1 MRMHA
6 TSTDRKTLLCSKAR
20 RPSFPPS
27 YPPPPVKCSNAVD
40 HFGRQQQSSL
50 LDRRLQLDYLLG
62 RPLLKERREG
72 AKEGGRGVE
81 ETIERAAARPE
92 KDIDELLS
100 CQADME
106 RLSVYLTI
114 VCLTRRSA
122 RENQDSRMSHAC
134 RFTHSHIHTRRMQ
147 AGRV

>member
-1 MRMHA
+1 MLDY
-6 TSTDRKTLLCSKAR
+6 TIL
-20 RPSFPPS
+20 SFPHS
-27 YPPPPVKCSNAVD
+27 GLLAAAVD
-40 HFGRQQQSSL
+40 EFCAAVFDGGKWASCV
-50 LDRRLQLDYLLG
+50 
-62 RPLLKERREG
+62 ERKKGKR
-72 AKEGGRGVE
+72 EGGRGVE

-114 VCLTRRSA
+114 VCLTTRSA

-134 RFTHSHIHTRRMQ
+134 RFTHSHIHKRRMQ